1 MPLHAN
7 LLDLPGE
14 TPHYPTMPQVTYN
27 YVYFAAGPHQRQPRL
42 NSGPGG
48 FTLIQSF
55 LAGDPT
61 GGTFSAGPLPQTL
74 PAISQGGPTFNF
86 AFVNYYGASSTDYQS
101 PPLVR
106 IGTDPINVLV
116 VYVPVGG
123 SNGPPSY
130 GATVDS
136 FNETAGILF
145 SDTFVSVS
153 PDPDGTLSLFANKEG
168 YVDTTSSAKTITAL
182 SPTLPTGV
190 NFDQWVLLY
199 PPVTYDI
206 LFERLGDKKVGI
218 KTVEIKTPVYP
229 PGITVDQLKRT
240 LTVDSGTSVS
250 ALAFY
255 KAPPSPKKSSCEEL
269 EQEINRIIDAG
280 VYGPP
285 IPTGDWEGPGGIKAQ
300 LERCGLYDLINSYL
314 AWAKRRE
321 SGGINQPPPR

>member
-14 TPHYPTMPQVTYN
+14 TAHYPTMPQVTYN

-74 PAISQGGPTFNF
+74 PAISPGGPTFNF
-86 AFVNYYGASSTDYQS
+86 AFVNYSGKSSTVYNS
-101 PPLVR
+101 PPLVHV
-106 IGTDPINVLV
+106 GKDPIDVLV

-130 GATVDS
+130 GATIDS
-136 FNETAGILF
+136 FNETTGILF
-145 SDTFVSVS
+145 DDTFATVSG
-153 PDPDGTLSLFANKEG
+153 DPDGTLSLYANKEG
-168 YVDTTSSAKTITAL
+168 YVDTTSSTETITAL
-182 SPTLPTGV
+182 SPTSPTDVDFG
-190 NFDQWVLLY
+190 QWVLLY

-206 LFERLGDKKVGI
+206 RFERVGGVV
-218 KTVEIKTPVYP
+218 TEVKTPVYP
-229 PGITVDQLKRT
+229 PGITSDRVKRT

-285 IPTGDWEGPGGIKAQ
+285 IPTGDWEGSGGIKAQ

-314 AWAKRRE
+314 AWAKSRE

>member
-14 TPHYPTMPQVTYN
+14 PPPLSHHASSDLQLRLFRGRSSSTSAQAQFRPGRLYPDPVVSGLRPDRRHFQPWTT
-27 YVYFAAGPHQRQPRL
+27 AA
-42 NSGPGG
+42 N
-48 FTLIQSF
+48 
-55 LAGDPT
+55 
-61 GGTFSAGPLPQTL
+61 L
-74 PAISQGGPTFNF
+74 PAISPGGPTFNF
-86 AFVNYYGASSTDYQS
+86 AFVNYSGKSSTVYNS
-101 PPLVR
+101 PPLVHV
-106 IGTDPINVLV
+106 GKDPIDVLV

-130 GATVDS
+130 GATIDS
-136 FNETAGILF
+136 FNETTGILF
-145 SDTFVSVS
+145 DDTFATVSG
-153 PDPDGTLSLFANKEG
+153 DPDGTLSLYANKEG
-168 YVDTTSSAKTITAL
+168 YVDTTSSTETITAL
-182 SPTLPTGV
+182 SPTSPTDV
-190 NFDQWVLLY
+190 DFDQWVLLY

-206 LFERLGDKKVGI
+206 RFERVGGVV
-218 KTVEIKTPVYP
+218 TEVKTPVYP
-229 PGITVDQLKRT
+229 PGIKSDRVKRT
-240 LTVDSGTSVS
+240 PTVDSGTSVS

-285 IPTGDWEGPGGIKAQ
+285 IPTGDWERPGGIKAQ

-314 AWAKRRE
+314 AWAKSRE